1 MNLRLSPEARRGW
14 DRLSRTEGV
23 SLTALIEALGLE
35 LDERRAP
42 TDPYGLAVVERAR
55 RIDHERGTR
64 R

>member
-14 DRLSRTEGV
+14 DRLSSEEGV

-35 LDERRAP
+35 LDEHRAP
-42 TDPYGLAVVERAR
+42 TDPYGWTVVERAR